1 MLPPTNGPTAARAMI
16 SLGFAG
22 RIVGFEGLDPGRD
35 KRAFLTA
42 GVSKVLAEPLKF
54 KEAAKLLKG
63 TITG

>member
-1 MLPPTNGPTAARAMI
+1 MI